1 LGLLQPVAT
10 GSLLAGWKEVNHAG
24 ATVPGV
30 SEQTRRPATAA
41 EAKALAHPLRQR
53 IIRLCGIRE
62 RTNKEL
68 ADRLGR
74 DPATTLHHVRQ
85 LVTTGFLEPCPERT
99 GPSGAR
105 EKPYR
110 STGRSWT
117 LELDER
123 HDATTTMI
131 DATRAEVVD
140 AGPDAVLTSARLVV
154 RLGDEEIDAFVTRL
168 RDLVDDA
175 NRRSAPLDDDGLPA
189 YGMLV
194 LVHRFPDPAV
204 RSSSGEGT

>member
-1 LGLLQPVAT
+1 M
-10 GSLLAGWKEVNHAG
+10 SD
-24 ATVPGV
+24 
-30 SEQTRRPATAA
+30 QTRRPATPA

-85 LVTTGFLEPCPERT
+85 LVATGFLEPCPERA

-117 LELDER
+117 LELGAQ
-123 HDATTTMI
+123 HDATTTMM
-131 DATRAEVVD
+131 DATRAELVD

-154 RLGDEEIDAFVTRL
+154 RLEDEQVDAFVTRL
-168 RDLVDDA
+168 RDLVEDA
-175 NRRSAPLDDDGLPA
+175 NRRSAPLEDEEHAA

-194 LVHRFPDPAV
+194 LVHRFPDPSV
-204 RSSSGEGT
+204 RDRPGDEA